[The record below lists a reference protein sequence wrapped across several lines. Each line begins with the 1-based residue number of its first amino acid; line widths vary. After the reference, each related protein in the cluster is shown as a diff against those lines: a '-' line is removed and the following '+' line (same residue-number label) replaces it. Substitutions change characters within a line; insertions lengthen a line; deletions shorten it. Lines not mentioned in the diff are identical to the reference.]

1 VPIQIELQSPEG
13 AVIETLDDA
22 DDVLHRTLPYYDDA
36 TFSLLRKIDWYGDTE
51 FRAPQMSVLL
61 EELDRIMPKAASP
74 EQVAFMQK
82 LKQIAAR
89 CASMPGC
96 ALKFV
101 GD

>member
-1 VPIQIELQSPEG
+1 MPIQIELQSPEG
-13 AVIETLDDA
+13 AIIETLDDA
-22 DDVLHRTLPYYDDA
+22 DDVLHRTLPNYDDA
-36 TFSLLRKIDWYGDTE
+36 TFSLLREIDWYGDTE
-51 FRAPQMSVLL
+51 FQASQMSVLL
-61 EELDRIMPKAASP
+61 EELDRVMPKAARP

-96 ALKFV
+96 TLKFF